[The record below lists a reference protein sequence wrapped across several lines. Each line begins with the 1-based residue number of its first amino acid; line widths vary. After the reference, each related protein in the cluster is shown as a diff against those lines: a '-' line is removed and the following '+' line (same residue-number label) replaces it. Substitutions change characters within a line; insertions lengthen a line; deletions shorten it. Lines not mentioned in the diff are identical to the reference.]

1 MARRLT
7 PGDVLCT
14 HLVRNDVF
22 TDGRRLEDTVQE
34 LQRDPHKILP
44 KMKFVEFE
52 GVIWS
57 RSSRRLQCYQKAGA
71 TVLIEGVHFRM
82 HAPDPHFFDGL
93 NSALFFAS
101 QPDGPEKTYCSLCR
115 ADCKSRCLYISLSI
129 AIADMASQSDQK
141 VGHAGSS
148 PSAALEPGTA
158 SGKGSFELHF

>member
-1 MARRLT
+1 MIHTYIKAHDDTYKLWHRHLPSLPLQQLYREGPMARRLT

-101 QPDGPEKTYCSLCR
+101 
-115 ADCKSRCLYISLSI
+115 
-129 AIADMASQSDQK
+129 
-141 VGHAGSS
+141 
-148 PSAALEPGTA
+148 
-158 SGKGSFELHF
+158 